1 MRLLLRHKLLIGGV
15 TVAMAAGGGA
25 AYAATQS
32 GGTGQQ
38 AFINDV
44 AKRLNVS
51 PAQLRSAVKA
61 ALVDQLNAEV
71 KAGRLTEAQANKI
84 EQMITQSGR
93 LPFIFAPGP
102 GAHRMLGVRVKGGG
116 VFHAAAT
123 YLGLTNPQLLSDLRS
138 GKSLAQI
145 AKARGK
151 SVSGLEQAIVTAE
164 KTRLNRAVSKGRIT
178 KAQEQQLL
186 NALSARVSQ
195 LVNATGIGGPP
206 GGGPAFRVPPGA
218 PMPPNGKLPPNGQLP
233 PHAAFLPG
241 AALGASPTPGPGGPG
256 AGAPGAPGAPGPN
269 A

>member
-1 MRLLLRHKLLIGGV
+1 VQLLLRHKLLIGGA
-15 TVAMAAGGGA
+15 TLALAASGGA

-38 AFINDV
+38 AFVNDV

-71 KAGRLTEAQANKI
+71 KAGRLTQAQANKI
-84 EQMITQSGR
+84 EQMIDRNGR
-93 LPFIFAPGP
+93 LPLFFAPGP
-102 GAHRMLGVRVKGGG
+102 PRLFSAPGPPGLFPGPGLHKSFAVRAKGG

-123 YLGLTNPQLLSDLRS
+123 YLGLTNAQLLSDLGS

-145 AKARGK
+145 ANARGK
-151 SVSGLEQAIVTAE
+151 SVSGLEQAIMTAA
-164 KTRLNRAVSKGRIT
+164 KTRLNQAVSKGRIT

-186 NALSARVSQ
+186 SRLSAKISG
-195 LVNATGIGGPP
+195 LVNRTGIGQPPAGGPKFRIVPGGPMPRKELPPNGAFFP
-206 GGGPAFRVPPGA
+206 GGGPPPAG
-218 PMPPNGKLPPNGQLP
+218 PM
-233 PHAAFLPG
+233 
-241 AALGASPTPGPGGPG
+241 
-256 AGAPGAPGAPGPN
+256 APGPN